1 MQIVQLPPVCRTL
14 LIPLAA
20 RAHAARLC
28 PQLDVGD
35 RYAAAGLALFEHGA
49 DEDWLEDRASVHAV
63 LVRTA
68 ILRELAHAFFEQ
80 HPRSLGVNLGCG
92 LSHYFQWL
100 DTGRNRWIDADLPV
114 VTALRADM
122 PWPHH
127 PRRHDRTVDLAD
139 EAHWWD
145 TLGLPPTRNAAPV
158 LMLAEGLLPYLQPEH
173 ATGLLR
179 TFGERAP
186 AGSTLIFDAV
196 CALASGWAELHPAVG
211 PTGAQFRWGPRALA
225 DLTAPH
231 ERLRLLSEH
240 RVMESFGFPYA
251 QTWPWF
257 RWLTGVPFY
266 EVYCLVAEGP

>member
-20 RAHAARLC
+20 RAHAARLF

-35 RYAAAGLALFEHGA
+35 RYAAAGLALFEHGD
-49 DEDWLEDRASVHAV
+49 DEGWLEDKASVHAV

-68 ILRELAHAFFEQ
+68 ILRELAHAFLEL

-92 LSHYFQWL
+92 LSYYFQWL

-114 VTALRADM
+114 VMALRADM
-122 PWPHH
+122 PWPRQA
-127 PRRHDRTVDLAD
+127 RRHDRAIDLAD
-139 EAHWWD
+139 DGRWWD
-145 TLGLPPTRNAAPV
+145 ALGLPPTRGAAPV
-158 LMLAEGLLPYLQPEH
+158 LLLAEGLLPYLQPEH
-173 ATGLLR
+173 ATALLR

-186 AGSTLIFDAV
+186 AGSTLVFDAV
-196 CALASGWAELHPAVG
+196 CALASGWAGLHPSVG
-211 PTGAQFRWGPRALA
+211 PTGAQFRWGPHSLA

-231 ERLRLLSEH
+231 ERLHLVSEH
-240 RVMESFGFPYA
+240 RVMESYGFPYA
-251 QTWPWF
+251 QAWPWF

-266 EVYCLVAEGP
+266 EVYCLVAEP